1 MGIPGRRR
9 SRRLVSGIIG
19 RDIIENAVDHG
30 VVEFSDGGLL
40 RRLDDASVAA
50 AKPEIECPSLLG
62 DFPTDSALF
71 YNNRPTSAPTGI
83 AERFPP
89 ELSCCRS

>member
-30 VVEFSDGGLL
+30 VVVSSDGGPL
-40 RRLDDASVAA
+40 RRPAHASVAA

-62 DFPTDSALF
+62 DFPTDSPLF
-71 YNNRPTSAPTGI
+71 FNSRPTSSPARFAEPFPT
-83 AERFPP
+83 
-89 ELSCCRS
+89 ELSGGRI

>member
-30 VVEFSDGGLL
+30 VVESSDGGPL
-40 RRLDDASVAA
+40 RRPADASVAA
-50 AKPEIECPSLLG
+50 AKLETKCPPFPG
-62 DFPTDSALF
+62 DFPTDSPPF
-71 YNNRPTSAPTGI
+71 YNSRPASAPAGF
-83 AERFPP
+83 AECFPT
-89 ELSCCRS
+89 ELSGGYS